1 MTTSLR
7 DQILAADDLPET
19 DETVPEWGGLVVRV
33 RGLSGTDR
41 DAYEARAVA
50 LKNQGQDVELRL
62 QDFRTK
68 LVVKC
73 LFDPETDERLFSD
86 KDVPKL
92 GKKSGAVIERLYGIA
107 QRLSGMTKEAK
118 EEAKGK
124 SEAVPSDG
132 FTTA

>member
-7 DQILAADDLPET
+7 DQILEADDLPEV
-19 DETVPEWGGLVVRV
+19 DEAVPEWGGLVVRV

-41 DAYEARAVA
+41 DAYEAKAVA

-73 LFDPETDERLFSD
+73 LFDPESDERLFSD
-86 KDVPKL
+86 KDVAKL
-92 GKKSGAVIERLYGIA
+92 GRKSGAVIERLYGSHSA
-107 QRLSGMTKEAK
+107 FPA
-118 EEAKGK
+118 
-124 SEAVPSDG
+124 
-132 FTTA
+132 